1 MVQKVIQIGSSAGVT
16 IPKSRMAELG
26 LSIGDEVKVT
36 VEPVQKAPADKVEL
50 VALTQ
55 KLIKRHQAALD
66 NLSQR

>member
-1 MVQKVIQIGSSAGVT
+1 MKQKIIQIGSSAGVT
-16 IPKSRMAELG
+16 IPKKELTKLG
-26 LSIGDEVKVT
+26 LAVGDEVKIT
-36 VEPVQKAPADKVEL
+36 VEPATSAPENKVEL